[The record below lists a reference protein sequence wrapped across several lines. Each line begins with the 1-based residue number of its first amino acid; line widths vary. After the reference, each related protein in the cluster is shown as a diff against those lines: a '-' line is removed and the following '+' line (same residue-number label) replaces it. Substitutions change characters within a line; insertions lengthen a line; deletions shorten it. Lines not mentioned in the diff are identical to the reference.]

1 VDEVAGIFDID
12 FNALAQ
18 FIILLTFIRHVP
30 SSIVGRDTNNFNLV
44 SLRFSSA
51 SSVNF
56 FNGAAIRLLHL
67 SFAIL

>member
-1 VDEVAGIFDID
+1 VDEGAEIFDID

-18 FIILLTFIRHVP
+18 VVIRLTFIRHVP
-30 SSIVGRDTNNFNLV
+30 SSILDRDTNNFNLG
-44 SLRFSSA
+44 SLWFSSA

-56 FNGAAIRLLHL
+56 FNSSAIRVLLL